1 MHILVVEDEQ
11 RLAFLLR
18 RVLLEE
24 RHTIDLAHDGE
35 TGLNLALSDTYDAV
49 ILDVMLPVHD
59 GFEVCRQM
67 RAERVLSPVLMLTA
81 RGAVEDRVRGLNVG
95 ADDYL
100 TKPFAMEEFLA
111 RVNALLRR
119 RDRRFDETPHLNVGD
134 LTLNLVRHEASRA
147 GRVIELTA
155 KEFALLEYLMRHAG
169 QVLTRTQITNAVW
182 RYDLEALSNVVDIYI
197 HYLRDKIDQG
207 FSQPLIKTVRGVGY
221 KIEAKQ

>member
-95 ADDYL
+95 GDDYL